1 MKTKEKVTCMVNPQY
16 LTDRDPGYLQKF
28 PQILFDR
35 SLRIDCTM
43 KGLVRIEDLYKDR
56 TTFYKTLK
64 KGESSASPYMDCLI
78 AIKVKI
84 EIDGEVRFCHQN
96 FDRLDYSNE
105 DESFIQ
111 QLSENEI
118 GKYDLEEY

>member
-1 MKTKEKVTCMVNPQY
+1 
-16 LTDRDPGYLQKF
+16 
-28 PQILFDR
+28 
-35 SLRIDCTM
+35 M

-84 EIDGEVRFCHQN
+84 EIDGEVRFCH
-96 FDRLDYSNE
+96 
-105 DESFIQ
+105 
-111 QLSENEI
+111 
-118 GKYDLEEY
+118 